1 MILVDT
7 SVWVEHLRSGSA
19 VLSTALEEGQVLT
32 HSMIRGELALGTI
45 APRHAL
51 LASLAALPHAARATD
66 EEVLV
71 LIDGMELHGRGLGL
85 VDAHL
90 LAACL
95 LTPGIRVW
103 TKDQRLHAA
112 AAEFG
117 VVWEAA

>member
-71 LIDGMELHGRGLGL
+71 LINGMELHGRGLGL

-90 LAACL
+90 LAACM

-103 TKDQRLHAA
+103 TTDQRLHTA

-117 VVWEAA
+117 VVWDAA